1 MKLPAIFRRSVEP
14 NSWAGSAHP
23 VTMAGV
29 TAGHDGGAVSTVEAE
44 NLAVA
49 LACVNVIA
57 SNIAAF
63 PVLVYRRQGAERIEV
78 ADHWLTRF
86 VRYGPNAHQVWGA
99 LVESAIASVEL
110 HGNALIELE
119 RDASGTVTALRF
131 IPWPWVAMQLLPSG
145 RVAFDVYEPTLPGA
159 GARKRRLL
167 GDDVVHLK
175 DRSDD
180 GLIGRSRLSRSR
192 DVLRTATSQQTFARS
207 FLERGAQPSGVIS
220 HDALLT
226 PDQRDG
232 LRQAFTEGHVGAS
245 KAGRALI
252 LDGGMKWQSMQ
263 VSPEDAE
270 LLNSR
275 RFAVE
280 EIARVYGVPP
290 PMIGDLSHGTFTNSR
305 EAARWFGQFTLTPR
319 VRRLEAE
326 LNRSLFGFGSRYEIE
341 FDMSS
346 LLRSDPETRWA
357 SHKIA
362 IETGVLDTNEIREIE
377 GYNPRPA
384 AGGGNVPQSSA
395 AAA

>member
-1 MKLPAIFRRSVEP
+1 MKLPSIFRRSAEP
-14 NSWAGSAHP
+14 NSWQASAHP
-23 VTMAGV
+23 ITMAGV
-29 TAGHDGGAVSTVEAE
+29 TGSLDGAVVSTVEAE

-49 LACVNVIA
+49 LACVNVIS

-63 PVLVYRRQGAERIEV
+63 PVLVYRRRGAERVEV
-78 ADHWLTRF
+78 ANHWLASL
-86 VRYGPNAHQVWGA
+86 VRYGPNPDQVWGA
-99 LVESAIASVEL
+99 LIETAIASVEL
-110 HGNALIELE
+110 HGNALLE
-119 RDASGTVTALRF
+119 IGRNDGGEIVSLRF
-131 IPWPWVAMQLLPSG
+131 IPWAWVAMQLLPSG
-145 RVAFDVYEPTLPGA
+145 RVAFDVYEPALPAA
-159 GARKRRLL
+159 GGRKRRLL
-167 GDDVVHLK
+167 ADDVIHLK

-180 GLIGRSRLSRSR
+180 GVIGRSRLSRAR
-192 DVLRTATSQQTFARS
+192 DVLRTATSQQTFARA
-207 FLERGAQPSGVIS
+207 FLDNGAQPSMAIS
-220 HDALLT
+220 HPGAMT
-226 PDQRDG
+226 PDQRKQ
-232 LRQAFTEGHVGAS
+232 LRDQFTSRHSGPG
-245 KAGRALI
+245 KAGTALI
-252 LDGGMKWQSMQ
+252 LDGGLTAATMQ

-326 LNRSLFGFGSRYEIE
+326 LNRALFGYGSRYEVE

-362 IETGVLDTNEIREIE
+362 IETGVLDTDEIREIE
-377 GYNPRPA
+377 GYNPRAKPA
-384 AGGGNVPQSSA
+384 AEASA
-395 AAA
+395 

>member
-1 MKLPAIFRRSVEP
+1 MKLPALFRRSAEP
-14 NSWAGSAHP
+14 NSWAGTAHP
-23 VTMAGV
+23 ITMAGV
-29 TAGHDGGAVSTVEAE
+29 AASHDGAIVSTVEAE

-49 LACVNVIA
+49 LACVNVIS

-63 PVLVYRRQGAERIEV
+63 PVLVYRRQGSERVEV
-78 ADHWLTRF
+78 ANHWLKRL
-86 VRYGPNAHQVWGA
+86 VRYGPNPDQVWGA
-99 LVESAIASVEL
+99 MIETAIASVEL
-110 HGNALIELE
+110 HGNALIEIA
-119 RDASGTVTALRF
+119 RDDNGVVLSLRF
-131 IPWPWVAMQLLPSG
+131 IPWAWVAMQALPSG

-167 GDDVVHLK
+167 ADDVIHLK

-180 GLIGRSRLSRSR
+180 GMIGRSRLSRAR

-207 FLERGAQPSGVIS
+207 FLDRGAQPSGVIS
-220 HDALLT
+220 HEAPLT
-226 PDQRDG
+226 QEQRDQ
-232 LRQAFTEGHVGAS
+232 LRESFNEGHVGAS

-252 LDGGMKWQSMQ
+252 LDGGLSWTTMQ

-326 LNRSLFGFGSRYEIE
+326 LNRALFGYGSDLEIE

-362 IETGVLDTNEIREIE
+362 IETGVLDTDEVREIE
-377 GYNPRPA
+377 GYNPRA
-384 AGGGNVPQSSA
+384 ATVA
-395 AAA
+395 

>member
-1 MKLPAIFRRSVEP
+1 MRLPAIFRRSAEP

-23 VTMAGV
+23 VTMASV
-29 TAGHDGGAVSTVEAE
+29 GAATDIASVSLVEAE

-49 LACVNVIA
+49 LACVNVIS

-63 PVLVYRRQGAERIEV
+63 PVLVYRRQGAERVEV

-86 VRYGPNAHQVWGA
+86 VRYGPNADQVWGA
-99 LVESAIASVEL
+99 LIESAIASVEL
-110 HGNALIELE
+110 HGNALLE
-119 RDASGTVTALRF
+119 ITRDADGTITGLRF
-131 IPWPWVAMQLLPSG
+131 IPWAWVAMQLLPSR
-145 RVAFDVYEPTLPGA
+145 RVAFDVYEPALPGA
-159 GARKRRLL
+159 GAIKRRLL
-167 GDDVVHLK
+167 GDEVIHLK

-180 GLIGRSRLSRSR
+180 GLIGRSRLSRAR

-220 HDALLT
+220 HDA
-226 PDQRDG
+226 PMNMEQKEH
-232 LRQAFTEGHVGAS
+232 LRESFTNRHAGPAN
-245 KAGRALI
+245 AGRALI
-252 LDGGMKWQSMQ
+252 LDGGLTWQAMQ

-326 LNRSLFGFGSRYEIE
+326 LNRALFGYGARYEVE

-362 IETGVLDTNEIREIE
+362 VETGVLDTDEVREIE
-377 GYNPRPA
+377 GYNPRGTTSPGVPA
-384 AGGGNVPQSSA
+384 T
-395 AAA
+395 

>member
-1 MKLPAIFRRSVEP
+1 
-14 NSWAGSAHP
+14 
-23 VTMAGV
+23 MA
-29 TAGHDGGAVSTVEAE
+29 ASHDGAIVSTVEAE
-44 NLAVA
+44 NLAVV
-49 LACVNVIA
+49 LSCVNVIS

-63 PVLVYRRQGAERIEV
+63 PVLVYRRQGAERVEV
-78 ADHWLTRF
+78 LDHWLKRL
-86 VRYGPNAHQVWGA
+86 VRYGPNPDQVWGA
-99 LVESAIASVEL
+99 MLESAIASVEL
-110 HGNALIELE
+110 HGNALIELT
-119 RDASGTVTALRF
+119 RDASGAVLSMRF
-131 IPWPWVAMQLLPSG
+131 IPWAWVAMQLLPSG
-145 RVAFDVYEPTLPGA
+145 RVAFDVYEPTMPGA

-167 GDDVVHLK
+167 ADDVVHLK

-180 GLIGRSRLSRSR
+180 AMIGRSRLSRAR
-192 DVLRTATSQQTFARS
+192 DVLRTATSQQTFARN
-207 FLERGAQPSGVIS
+207 FLDLGAQPSGVITS
-220 HDALLT
+220 EHPLSAAQMT
-226 PDQRDG
+226 SIRSQ
-232 LRQAFTEGHVGAS
+232 FTDRFSGAS
-245 KAGRALI
+245 NAGRALI
-252 LDGGMKWQSMQ
+252 LDDMLKWSPMQ

-326 LNRSLFGFGSRYEIE
+326 LNRALFGYGSDLEIE

-362 IETGVLDTNEIREIE
+362 IETGVLDTDEVREIE

-384 AGGGNVPQSSA
+384 KPVAVPA
-395 AAA
+395 E

>member
-1 MKLPAIFRRSVEP
+1 MRLPAFLRRSAEP

-29 TAGHDGGAVSTVEAE
+29 SPSIESASVSLVTAE
-44 NLAVA
+44 NLGAVM
-49 LACVNVIA
+49 ACVNVIA
-57 SNIAAF
+57 SNIASF

-78 ADHWLTRF
+78 ADHWLTRI
-86 VRYGPNAHQVWGA
+86 VRYGPNEDQVWGA
-99 LVESAIASVEL
+99 LIESAIASVEL
-110 HGNALIELE
+110 HGNALLELV
-119 RDASGTVTALRF
+119 RDGEGTITGLRF
-131 IPWPWVAMQLLPSG
+131 IPWAWVAMQLLPSG

-159 GARKRRLL
+159 GALKRRLL
-167 GDDVVHLK
+167 GDEVVHLK
-175 DRSDD
+175 NRSDD
-180 GLIGRSRLSRSR
+180 GMVGRSPLSRAR
-192 DVLRTATSQQTFARS
+192 EVLLTAKSQQTFARS

-220 HDALLT
+220 HDAPLT
-226 PDQRDG
+226 QEQRDS
-232 LRQAFTEGHVGAS
+232 LRDSFNRRHVGPS
-245 KAGRALI
+245 RAGTALI
-252 LDGGMKWQSMQ
+252 LDAGLTWQAMQ

-326 LNRSLFGFGSRYEIE
+326 LNKALFGYGARYEVE

-362 IETGVLDTNEIREIE
+362 IETNVLDTDEVREIE
-377 GYNPRPA
+377 GYNPRGKPA
-384 AGGGNVPQSSA
+384 GEAEA
-395 AAA
+395 A

>member
-1 MKLPAIFRRSVEP
+1 MRIPFLSRRSAEP

-23 VTMAGV
+23 VTMASVSPSIESASVSLV
-29 TAGHDGGAVSTVEAE
+29 TAE
-44 NLAVA
+44 NLGAVM
-49 LACVNVIA
+49 ACVNVIS

-78 ADHWLTRF
+78 ADHWLSRF
-86 VRYGPNAHQVWGA
+86 VRYGPNADQVWGA
-99 LVESAIASVEL
+99 LIESAVASVEL
-110 HGNALIELE
+110 HGNALLELIH
-119 RDASGTVTALRF
+119 DQDGTVTGLRF

-145 RVAFDVYEPTLPGA
+145 RVAFDVYEPTMPGA

-180 GLIGRSRLSRSR
+180 GLIGRSRLSRAR
-192 DVLRTATSQQTFARS
+192 DVLLTATSQQTFART

-220 HDALLT
+220 HDAPLT
-226 PDQRDG
+226 MEQRTS
-232 LRQAFTEGHVGAS
+232 LRESFNEGHVGPS
-245 KAGRALI
+245 RAGRALI
-252 LDGGMKWQSMQ
+252 LDAGLKWQAMQ

-326 LNRSLFGFGSRYEIE
+326 LNKALFGYGSRYEVE

-362 IETGVLDTNEIREIE
+362 IETGVLDTDEVREIE
-377 GYNPRPA
+377 GYNPRGDASPEVPA
-384 AGGGNVPQSSA
+384 A
-395 AAA
+395 

>member
-1 MKLPAIFRRSVEP
+1 MKLPRIFRRAIETR
-14 NSWAGSAHP
+14 SWADTAHP
-23 VTMAGV
+23 VTVASV
-29 TAGHDGGAVSTVEAE
+29 GASVESASVSLVEAE

-78 ADHWLTRF
+78 ADHWLSRF
-86 VRYGPNAHQVWGA
+86 VRYGPNPDQVWGA

-110 HGNALIELE
+110 HGNALIELS
-119 RDASGTVTALRF
+119 RDPDGTVTSLRF

-167 GDDVVHLK
+167 GGDVVHLK

-180 GLIGRSRLSRSR
+180 GLIGRSRLSRAR

-220 HDALLT
+220 LDGHFNDEQRAAL
-226 PDQRDG
+226 RES
-232 LRQAFTEGHVGAS
+232 FTEGFTGVS
-245 KAGRALI
+245 RAGRALI

-326 LNRSLFGFGSRYEIE
+326 LNRALFGYGSRYEIE

-362 IETGVLDTNEIREIE
+362 IETGVLDTDEVREIE
-377 GYNPRPA
+377 GYNPRKQP
-384 AGGGNVPQSSA
+384 VEH
-395 AAA
+395 

>member
-1 MKLPAIFRRSVEP
+1 M
-14 NSWAGSAHP
+14 
-23 VTMAGV
+23 
-29 TAGHDGGAVSTVEAE
+29 
-44 NLAVA
+44 
-49 LACVNVIA
+49 
-57 SNIAAF
+57 
-63 PVLVYRRQGAERIEV
+63 
-78 ADHWLTRF
+78 RF
-86 VRYGPNAHQVWGA
+86 GPNADQVWGA
-99 LVESAIASVEL
+99 LIESAIASVEL
-110 HGNALIELE
+110 HGNALLE
-119 RDASGTVTALRF
+119 INRDADGTITGLRF
-131 IPWPWVAMQLLPSG
+131 IPWAWVAMQLLPSR

-159 GARKRRLL
+159 GAIRRRLL

-180 GLIGRSRLSRSR
+180 GIIGRSRLSRAR
-192 DVLRTATSQQTFARS
+192 DVLRTATSQQTFART
-207 FLERGAQPSGVIS
+207 FLDRGAQPSGVIS
-220 HDALLT
+220 HPGAMT
-226 PDQRDG
+226 AEQRTQ
-232 LRQAFTEGHVGAS
+232 LRGQFEAKQSGPAN
-245 KAGRALI
+245 AGRALI
-252 LDGGMKWQSMQ
+252 LDGGLTWASMQ

-326 LNRSLFGFGSRYEIE
+326 LNKALLGYDSRYEIE

-362 IETGVLDTNEIREIE
+362 IETGVLDTDEVREIE
-377 GYNPRPA
+377 GYNPRGDTSAEVPA
-384 AGGGNVPQSSA
+384 A
-395 AAA
+395 

>member
-1 MKLPAIFRRSVEP
+1 MFRRSAEP
-14 NSWAGSAHP
+14 DTWAGSAHP
-23 VTMAGV
+23 VTMASIG
-29 TAGHDGGAVSTVEAE
+29 AGESAAVSLVEAE

-49 LACVNVIA
+49 LACVNAI
-57 SNIAAF
+57 STNIAAF
-63 PVLVYRRQGAERIEV
+63 PVLVYRRQGGERVE
-78 ADHWLTRF
+78 APDHWLTRL
-86 VRYGPNAHQVWGA
+86 VRYGPNAGQVWGA
-99 LVESAIASVEL
+99 MVESAVASVEL
-110 HGNALIELE
+110 HGNALLELQ
-119 RDASGTVTALRF
+119 RGDAGAIIGLRF

-145 RVAFDVYEPTLPGA
+145 RVAFDVYEPTLPGSA
-159 GARKRRLL
+159 AVKRRLL
-167 GDDVVHLK
+167 ADDVVHLK

-180 GLIGRSRLSRSR
+180 GLIGRSRLSRAR

-207 FLERGAQPSGVIS
+207 FLDRGAQPSGVIG
-220 HDALLT
+220 HEGVLT
-226 PDQRDG
+226 AEQRTTIREG
-232 LRQAFTEGHVGAS
+232 FTRRHAGAAN
-245 KAGRALI
+245 AGAALI
-252 LDGGMKWQSMQ
+252 LDGGLTWTAMQ

-270 LLNSR
+270 LLASR

-326 LNRSLFGFGSRYEIE
+326 LNRALFGYGSKFEVE

-362 IETGVLDTNEIREIE
+362 IETGVLDTDEVREIE
-377 GYNPRPA
+377 GYNPRGKTPDDASAEA
-384 AGGGNVPQSSA
+384 A
-395 AAA
+395 

>member
-1 MKLPAIFRRSVEP
+1 MKLPSIFRRNAEP
-14 NSWAGSAHP
+14 NSWTASAHP
-23 VTMAGV
+23 ITMAGV
-29 TAGHDGGAVSTVEAE
+29 AGSYDGAIVSTVEAE

-49 LACVNVIA
+49 LACVNVIS

-63 PVLVYRRQGAERIEV
+63 PVLVYQRRAGQRVEV
-78 ADHWLTRF
+78 VDHWLARL
-86 VRYGPNAHQVWGA
+86 VRYGPNPDQVWGA
-99 LVESAIASVEL
+99 LIETAIASVEL
-110 HGNALIELE
+110 HGNALLE
-119 RDASGTVTALRF
+119 IGRDPAGAIVGLRF
-131 IPWPWVAMQLLPSG
+131 IPWAWVAMQLLPSG
-145 RVAFDVYEPTLPGA
+145 RVAFDVYEPSLPGA
-159 GARKRRLL
+159 GAIKRRLL
-167 GDDVVHLK
+167 GDDVIHLK

-180 GLIGRSRLSRSR
+180 GMIGRSRLARAR

-207 FLERGAQPSGVIS
+207 FLDRGAQPSGVIS
-220 HDALLT
+220 HDANIT
-226 PDQRDG
+226 EEQRRS
-232 LRQAFTEGHVGAS
+232 LRDSFNRKHVGPAN
-245 KAGRALI
+245 AGTALI
-252 LDGGMKWQSMQ
+252 LDGGLKWQAMQ

-326 LNRSLFGFGSRYEIE
+326 FNRALFGADSDLEIE

-362 IETGVLDTNEIREIE
+362 IDTGVLDTDEVREIE
-377 GYNPRPA
+377 GYNPRGAPA
-384 AGGGNVPQSSA
+384 PAQAQV
-395 AAA
+395 

>member
-1 MKLPAIFRRSVEP
+1 MRLPFLSRRSAEP
-14 NSWAGSAHP
+14 NSWSGSAHP
-23 VTMAGV
+23 VTMASVGRSV
-29 TAGHDGGAVSTVEAE
+29 ESASVSLVEAE

-49 LACVNVIA
+49 LACVNVIS

-78 ADHWLTRF
+78 QDHWLTRL
-86 VRYGPNAHQVWGA
+86 VRYGPNADQVWGA
-99 LVESAIASVEL
+99 MIETAIASVEL
-110 HGNALIELE
+110 AGNALLE
-119 RDASGTVTALRF
+119 ILRDAGGTITGLRF
-131 IPWPWVAMQLLPSG
+131 IPWPWVSMQLLPSG
-145 RVAFDVYEPTLPGA
+145 RVAFDVYEPTLPG
-159 GARKRRLL
+159 GSARHRRLL
-167 GDDVVHLK
+167 ADDVIHLK

-180 GLIGRSRLSRSR
+180 GMIGRSRLSRAR

-207 FLERGAQPSGVIS
+207 FLDRGAQPSGVIS
-220 HDALLT
+220 HDGPLT
-226 PDQRDG
+226 QEQRSS
-232 LRQAFTEGHVGAS
+232 LRESFTERHGGAAN
-245 KAGRALI
+245 AGRALI
-252 LDGGMKWQSMQ
+252 LDGGLTWTAMQ

-326 LNRSLFGFGSRYEIE
+326 LNRALFGYGSRYEIE

-362 IETGVLDTNEIREIE
+362 IETGVLDTDEVREIE
-377 GYNPRPA
+377 GYNPRGKPA
-384 AGGGNVPQSSA
+384 EVTV
-395 AAA
+395 

>member
-1 MKLPAIFRRSVEP
+1 MSWRRFLGIERRDAVVNTWTP
-14 NSWAGSAHP
+14 AHP
-23 VTMAGV
+23 VTVA
-29 TAGHDGGAVSTVEAE
+29 SVEAHEAATPATVE

-57 SNIAAF
+57 SNISAF
-63 PVLVYRRQGAERIEV
+63 PLLIYRRDGAARVEV
-78 ADHWLTRF
+78 TDHPFTR
-86 VRYGPNAHQVWGA
+86 VMRQGPNPYQTWGA
-99 LVESAIASVEL
+99 LIESAVASVEL
-110 HGNALIELE
+110 HGNALIEVV
-119 RDASGTVTALRF
+119 RNDTVTGLRF
-131 IPWPWVAMQLLPSG
+131 LPWGWVTVELLPSG
-145 RVAFDVYEPTLPGA
+145 RLAYDIWEPTLPGS
-159 GARKRRLL
+159 GATKRRRLAH
-167 GDDVVHLK
+167 DVIHLK

-180 GLIGRSRLSRSR
+180 GLIGRSRLSRAR
-192 DVLRTATSQQTFARS
+192 DVFLTAGSQQTFART

-220 HDALLT
+220 SDSSIT
-226 PDQRDG
+226 MEQRDS
-232 LRQAFTEGHVGAS
+232 LRQSLNEDYVGAR
-245 KAGRALI
+245 KAGRAMI
-252 LDGGMKWQSMQ
+252 LDGGLKWQAMQ

-270 LLNSR
+270 LLGSR

-326 LNRSLFGFGSRYEIE
+326 LNRALFGPGSPFEVE

-362 IETGVLDTNEIREIE
+362 VETGVLDTDEVREIE
-377 GYNPRPA
+377 GYNRRGEARA
-384 AGGGNVPQSSA
+384 A
-395 AAA
+395 

>member
-1 MKLPAIFRRSVEP
+1 MKLPAIFRRTAEP

-23 VTMAGV
+23 VTVASVAGACDRV
-29 TAGHDGGAVSTVEAE
+29 IVSTVEAE

-49 LACVNVIA
+49 LACVNVIS
-57 SNIAAF
+57 SNIASF

-78 ADHWLTRF
+78 VDHWLSRL
-86 VRYGPNAHQVWGA
+86 VRYGANPDQVWGA
-99 LVESAIASVEL
+99 MIETAIASVEL
-110 HGNALIELE
+110 HGNALIEIR
-119 RDASGTVTALRF
+119 RDDAGTIVSLRF
-131 IPWPWVAMQLLPSG
+131 IPWAWVMMQALPSG
-145 RVAFDVYEPTLPGA
+145 RVAFDVYEPSLPGA
-159 GARKRRLL
+159 GAQKRRLL
-167 GDDVVHLK
+167 ADDVIHLK

-180 GLIGRSRLSRSR
+180 GMIGRSRLSRAA
-192 DVLRTATSQQTFARS
+192 DVLRTATTQQTFARS
-207 FLERGAQPSGVIS
+207 FLDRGAQPSGVIS
-220 HDALLT
+220 HDAPMT
-226 PDQRDG
+226 QEQKAS
-232 LRQAFTEGHVGAS
+232 LRENFTNRHGGAAN
-245 KAGRALI
+245 AGRALI
-252 LDGGMKWQSMQ
+252 LDGGLTWTAMQ

-326 LNRSLFGFGSRYEIE
+326 INRALFGAGSRFEVE

-362 IETGVLDTNEIREIE
+362 IETGVLDTDEVREIE
-377 GYNPRPA
+377 GYNPRGKEA
-384 AGGGNVPQSSA
+384 ANVEA
-395 AAA
+395 

>member
-1 MKLPAIFRRSVEP
+1 MKLPRIFRRSNDP
-14 NSWAGSAHP
+14 AWAATSHP
-23 VTMAGV
+23 VTVAGV
-29 TAGHDGGAVSTVEAE
+29 EGCNTAVSTIEAE

-49 LACVNVIA
+49 LACVNVIS

-63 PVLVYRRQGAERIEV
+63 PVLVYRRQGTERIEV
-78 ADHWLTRF
+78 QDHWLTRL
-86 VRYGPNAHQVWGA
+86 VRYGPNADQVWGA
-99 LVESAIASVEL
+99 LIESAIASVEL
-110 HGNALIELE
+110 QGNALLEIE
-119 RDASGTVTALRF
+119 RDEIGAIVGLRF
-131 IPWPWVAMQLLPSG
+131 IPWTQVTMQALPSG
-145 RVAFDVYEPTLPGA
+145 RVAFDVYEPIYPGSH
-159 GARKRRLL
+159 ARKRRLL
-167 GDDVVHLK
+167 RDDVIHLK

-180 GLIGRSRLSRSR
+180 GLIGRSRLSRAR
-192 DVLRTATSQQTFARS
+192 DVLRTATSQQTFARA
-207 FLERGAQPSGVIS
+207 FLDRGAQPSGVIK
-220 HDALLT
+220 HPGTMTAE
-226 PDQRDG
+226 QRSS
-232 LRQAFTEGHVGAS
+232 LREQFQARHSGPQN
-245 KAGRALI
+245 AGRALI
-252 LDGGMKWQSMQ
+252 LDGGLEWQASQ

-326 LNRSLFGFGSRYEIE
+326 LNKALFGVGSRYEVE

-362 IETGVLDTNEIREIE
+362 IETGVLDVNEVREIE
-377 GYNPRPA
+377 GYNPKPIQEPA
-384 AGGGNVPQSSA
+384 AQPALG
-395 AAA
+395 

>member
-1 MKLPAIFRRSVEP
+1 MKLPAIFRRSAEP

-23 VTMAGV
+23 VTMASV
-29 TAGHDGGAVSTVEAE
+29 AASVESAKVSLVEAE

-49 LACVNVIA
+49 LACVNVIS

-63 PVLVYRRQGAERIEV
+63 PVLVYRRQGAERVEV
-78 ADHWLTRF
+78 ADHWLSRI
-86 VRYGPNAHQVWGA
+86 VRYGPNVDQVWGA
-99 LVESAIASVEL
+99 LIESAIASVEL
-110 HGNALIELE
+110 HGNALLE
-119 RDASGTVTALRF
+119 IVRDDDGAITGLRF
-131 IPWPWVAMQLLPSG
+131 IPWPWVVMQLLPSG
-145 RVAFDVYEPTLPGA
+145 RVAFDVYEPSLPGA

-167 GDDVVHLK
+167 ADDVVHLK

-180 GLIGRSRLSRSR
+180 GLIGRSRLSRAG

-207 FLERGAQPSGVIS
+207 FLDRGAQPSGVIS
-220 HDALLT
+220 LDGPLT
-226 PDQRDG
+226 QDQRAQ
-232 LRQAFTEGHVGAS
+232 LRESFNEGHVGPT

-252 LDGGMKWQSMQ
+252 LDDGLKWQAMQ

-326 LNRSLFGFGSRYEIE
+326 LNKALLGYGSRYEIE

-362 IETGVLDTNEIREIE
+362 VETGVLDTDEVREIE
-377 GYNPRPA
+377 GYNPRAKPA
-384 AGGGNVPQSSA
+384 EVTA
-395 AAA
+395 

>member
-1 MKLPAIFRRSVEP
+1 MKLPAIFRRTAEP
-14 NSWAGSAHP
+14 NSWAGTVHP
-23 VTMAGV
+23 VTMASI
-29 TAGHDGGAVSTVEAE
+29 GASVESASVGLVEAE

-49 LACVNVIA
+49 LACVNVIS

-63 PVLVYRRQGAERIEV
+63 PVLVYRRQGAERVEV
-78 ADHWLTRF
+78 TDHWLTRF
-86 VRYGPNAHQVWGA
+86 VRYGPNTDQVWGA
-99 LVESAIASVEL
+99 MIETWVASAEL
-110 HGNALIELE
+110 QGNGLLE
-119 RDASGTVTALRF
+119 ILRSEDGTITGLRF
-131 IPWPWVAMQLLPSG
+131 IPWTWVAMQMLPSG
-145 RVAFDVYEPTLPGA
+145 RVAFDVYEPTIPGA

-167 GDDVVHLK
+167 ADDVVHLK

-180 GLIGRSRLSRSR
+180 GMIGRSRLSRAR
-192 DVLRTATSQQTFARS
+192 DVLRTATTQQTFARA
-207 FLERGAQPSGVIS
+207 FLDQGAQPSVAIS
-220 HDALLT
+220 HPGT
-226 PDQRDG
+226 MTMEQRRD
-232 LRQAFTEGHVGAS
+232 LRQSFQDRHGGAS

-252 LDGGMKWQSMQ
+252 LDGGLTVATMQ

-326 LNRSLFGFGSRYEIE
+326 LNKALFGYGSRYEIE

-362 IETGVLDTNEIREIE
+362 IETGVLDTDEVREIE
-377 GYNPRPA
+377 EYNPRGTPA
-384 AGGGNVPQSSA
+384 SA
-395 AAA
+395 EGAA

>member
-1 MKLPAIFRRSVEP
+1 MRLPAFLRRSADP

-29 TAGHDGGAVSTVEAE
+29 SPSIESASVSLVTAE
-44 NLAVA
+44 NLGAVM
-49 LACVNVIA
+49 ACVNVIA
-57 SNIAAF
+57 SNIASF

-78 ADHWLTRF
+78 ADHWLTRI
-86 VRYGPNAHQVWGA
+86 VRYGPNEDQVWGA
-99 LVESAIASVEL
+99 LIESAIASVEL
-110 HGNALIELE
+110 HGNALLELV
-119 RDASGTVTALRF
+119 RDGEGTITGLRF
-131 IPWPWVAMQLLPSG
+131 IPWAWVAMQLLPSG

-159 GARKRRLL
+159 GARRRRLL
-167 GDDVVHLK
+167 GDEVVHLK

-180 GLIGRSRLSRSR
+180 GLIGRSRLSRAR
-192 DVLRTATSQQTFARS
+192 DVLLTATSQQTFART

-220 HDALLT
+220 HDGPLT
-226 PDQRDG
+226 MEQRSS
-232 LRQAFTEGHVGAS
+232 LRESFTYKH
-245 KAGRALI
+245 AGPSRAGTALI
-252 LDGGMKWQSMQ
+252 LDGGLSWQAMQ

-326 LNRSLFGFGSRYEIE
+326 LNKALFGYGARYEVE

-362 IETGVLDTNEIREIE
+362 IETGVLDTDEVREIE
-377 GYNPRPA
+377 GYNPRGDTSAEVPA
-384 AGGGNVPQSSA
+384 
-395 AAA
+395 

>member
-1 MKLPAIFRRSVEP
+1 MRLPFLSRRSAEP

-23 VTMAGV
+23 VTMAS
-29 TAGHDGGAVSTVEAE
+29 VSPSIESVGCSLVQAE
-44 NLAVA
+44 NLSALVAVI
-49 LACVNVIA
+49 NVISA
-57 SNIAAF
+57 NIAAF
-63 PVLVYRRQGAERIEV
+63 PVLVYRRQGSERIEV
-78 ADHWLTRF
+78 ADHWLTRL
-86 VRYGPNAHQVWGA
+86 VRYGPNMDQVWGA
-99 LVESAIASVEL
+99 LIESAVASVEL
-110 HGNALIELE
+110 HGNALLE
-119 RDASGTVTALRF
+119 IVRDDAGAITGLRF
-131 IPWPWVAMQLLPSG
+131 IPWAWVVMQLLPSR
-145 RVAFDVYEPTLPGA
+145 RVAFDVYEPALPGA
-159 GARKRRLL
+159 GASKRRLL
-167 GDDVVHLK
+167 ADDVVHLK

-180 GLIGRSRLSRSR
+180 GLIGRSRLSRAG

-207 FLERGAQPSGVIS
+207 FLDRGAQPSGVIGHPGTMTMEQKS
-220 HDALLT
+220 SLREGFE
-226 PDQRDG
+226 QRHRG
-232 LRQAFTEGHVGAS
+232 S
-245 KAGRALI
+245 SNAGRALI
-252 LDGGMKWQSMQ
+252 LDGGLTWTAMQ

-326 LNRSLFGFGSRYEIE
+326 LNKALLGAGSRYEIE

-362 IETGVLDTNEIREIE
+362 IDTGVLDQDEVREIE
-377 GYNPRPA
+377 GYNPRGKPA
-384 AGGGNVPQSSA
+384 REAEA
-395 AAA
+395 A

>member
-1 MKLPAIFRRSVEP
+1 MRLPTIFRRSAEP
-14 NSWAGSAHP
+14 NSWSGSAHP
-23 VTMAGV
+23 VTMASIG
-29 TAGHDGGAVSTVEAE
+29 AAPESAAVSLVEAE

-49 LACVNVIA
+49 LACVNVIS

-78 ADHWLTRF
+78 AGHWLSRL
-86 VRYGPNAHQVWGA
+86 VRYGPNPDQVWGA
-99 LVESAIASVEL
+99 LIESAVASVEL
-110 HGNALIELE
+110 HGNALLE
-119 RDASGTVTALRF
+119 IVRDDGATITGLRF

-145 RVAFDVYEPTLPGA
+145 RVAFDVYQPTLPGA
-159 GARKRRLL
+159 GTIKRRLL
-167 GDDVVHLK
+167 GDDVIHLK

-180 GLIGRSRLSRSR
+180 GLIGRSRLSRAR

-207 FLERGAQPSGVIS
+207 FLDRGAQPSGVIS
-220 HDALLT
+220 HPGNMT
-226 PDQRDG
+226 EQQRG
-232 LRQAFTEGHVGAS
+232 SLRQSFEERHRGAAN
-245 KAGRALI
+245 AGKALI
-252 LDGGMKWQSMQ
+252 LDGGLTWTAMQ

-326 LNRSLFGFGSRYEIE
+326 LNRGLFGYGSRYEVE

-362 IETGVLDTNEIREIE
+362 IDTGVLDTDEVREIE
-377 GYNPRPA
+377 GYNPRGTGEPE
-384 AGGGNVPQSSA
+384 VPSA
-395 AAA
+395 